1 MFVIFTN
8 MIKFNFSCSEL
19 FYYIFLLILIFL
31 NENNLTN
38 YFCCT
43 ILVLGFMTLIELSI
57 ILIEATLTEF

>member
-1 MFVIFTN
+1 